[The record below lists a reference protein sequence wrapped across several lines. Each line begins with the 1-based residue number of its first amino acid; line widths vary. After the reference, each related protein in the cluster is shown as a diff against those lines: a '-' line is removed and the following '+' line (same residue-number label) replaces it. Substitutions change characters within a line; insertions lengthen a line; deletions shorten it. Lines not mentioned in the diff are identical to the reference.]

1 MPLGNNELGWD
12 EELLLSVHTFHFSYR
27 VIEQRSRESGRSSV
41 ISFKVY
47 ASFELGSM
55 LGIGELLLQVEITV
69 RELLK
74 RYQRDQ
80 CER

>member
-1 MPLGNNELGWD
+1 
-12 EELLLSVHTFHFSYR
+12 
-27 VIEQRSRESGRSSV
+27 
-41 ISFKVY
+41 
-47 ASFELGSM
+47 M

>member
-1 MPLGNNELGWD
+1 MKSYSCQFIL
-12 EELLLSVHTFHFSYR
+12 FMFSYR
-27 VIEQRSRESGRSSV
+27 VTEQRSRESGRSSV

-69 RELLK
+69 EELLK

-80 CER
+80 CEHSLT